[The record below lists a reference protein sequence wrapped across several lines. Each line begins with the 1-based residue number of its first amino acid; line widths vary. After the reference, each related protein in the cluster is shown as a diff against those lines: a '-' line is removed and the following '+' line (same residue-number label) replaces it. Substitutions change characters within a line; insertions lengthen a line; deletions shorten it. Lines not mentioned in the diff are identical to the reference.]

1 MRTRKCSDKVIYK
14 DLSYKIVGVLFS
26 VYNDLGYGYQE
37 KYYQKA
43 VERYLT
49 EEKLRFKSQVPFKI
63 SLKGKEIGRYYLD
76 LLIEGK
82 IIVEIKKGN
91 YFSKKNIEQVKGY
104 LKATGLKL
112 AIIANFTSKGVN
124 FLRIVNI

>member
-1 MRTRKCSDKVIYK
+1 MKKVSCSDKVIYK
-14 DLSYKIVGVLFS
+14 ELSYKLVGVLFS

-43 VERYLT
+43 VEKYLT
-49 EEKLRFKSQVPFKI
+49 DEKLKFKSQVPFKI
-63 SLKGKEIGRYYLD
+63 TLKGKEIGKYYLD
-76 LLIEGK
+76 LLIEEK
-82 IIVEIKKGN
+82 VIVEIKKGN
-91 YFSKKNIEQVKGY
+91 YFSKKNIEQVKAY
-104 LKATGLKL
+104 LKVTGLKL